1 MRAVNKT
8 MDSIGVTW
16 NEVPTRDQNGVIV
29 NYTVRYHSVAPGI
42 LVEEKLIIASWR
54 FATLA
59 NLTGNTTYSIIV
71 IASNQIGTGPPSPPI
86 FVNTSDDSKIFF
98 SHL

>member
-8 MDSIGVTW
+8 IDSIGVSW

-29 NYTVRYHSVAPGI
+29 NYTVSYHLVAPGI
-42 LVEEKLIIASWR
+42 LVEEKLIVVLSR
-54 FATLA
+54 FATLT
-59 NLTGNTTYSIIV
+59 NLTMNTTYSITV
-71 IASNQIGTGPPSPPI
+71 MASTEIGTGPPSSPI
-86 FVNTSDDSKIFF
+86 LVSTSDDSKIFF